1 MTLGGRTV
9 RIVGGGMTGLT
20 LAYRLSRQGARVVVY
35 ERDPYLGGLASEST
49 IAGIPAER
57 FYHCILPTDTA
68 LLSLLDEL
76 GLAAEIGWTKTRT
89 GFFHESRL
97 LEMTT
102 TADFLRF
109 PALRLTDR
117 IRLAWTIILCSL
129 HRGWEAFDEQP
140 IGAFLRRHGGERLF
154 RLLWEPLLLA
164 KLGPDYD
171 RFSASF
177 IWATI
182 NRMMSARKARGRS
195 ERLGFVRGRY
205 GKVFRALRTAIEDR
219 GGEICAGKR
228 VDGMSAG
235 KEPGTWTLIVDGVV
249 TPPSAVVLCIPAPIA
264 SGWVDKILPE
274 AKDTLRGME
283 YLGVLCESVLL
294 KHSLTPYY
302 VLNLTDRSLPFTGV
316 IEMSN
321 LTGTEEFNGCSLVYL
336 PRYAGQGS
344 NIWDLSDEELH
355 RENMSGLRRIAEDL
369 REEDIISWS
378 LHRARY
384 VQPIHRVG
392 RGKEKVPVELAPGL
406 FYLSTAQIHPWPVFN
421 DRVVRHVDENV
432 GDLLLGMKQ
441 DPALKG
447 NT

>member
-1 MTLGGRTV
+1 MTMYGRTV

-20 LAYRLSRQGARVVVY
+20 LAYRLSCRGVRTIVY

-76 GLAAEIGWTKTRT
+76 GLSAEIGWTKTRT

-109 PALRLTDR
+109 PALQVTDR
-117 IRLAWTIILCSL
+117 IRLAWTIIFCSI
-129 HRGWEAFDEQP
+129 HRGWESFDNQP
-140 IGAFLRRHGGERLF
+140 VGAFLRRHSGERLF
-154 RLLWEPLLLA
+154 RSIWEPLLLA

-182 NRMMSARKARGRS
+182 NRMMSARKAKGRS

-205 GKVFRALRTAIEDR
+205 GKVFRALRKAIEDR

-228 VDGMSAG
+228 VDGLSAG
-235 KEPGTWTLIVDGVV
+235 EEPGTWTLVVDGAEV
-249 TPPSAVVLCIPAPIA
+249 PPSAVVLCVPAPIA
-264 SGWVDKILPE
+264 AGWVDGIVPDV
-274 AKDTLRGME
+274 KDTLQGVD
-283 YLGVLCESVLL
+283 YLGVLCETLLL
-294 KHSLTPYY
+294 KQPLTPYY

-321 LTGTEEFNGCSLVYL
+321 LTGTGEFGGHSLVYL

-344 NIWDLSDEELH
+344 NIWQLSDEEIH
-355 RENMSGLRRIAEDL
+355 HESISGLLKISQGL

-378 LHRARY
+378 IHRARH
-384 VQPIHRVG
+384 VQPIHHVG
-392 RGKEKVPVELAPGL
+392 KGKEKVPVELASGL

-421 DRVVRHVDENV
+421 DMVVRHVDENV
-432 GDLLLGMKQ
+432 KSLL
-441 DPALKG
+441 PG
-447 NT
+447 NNCTV